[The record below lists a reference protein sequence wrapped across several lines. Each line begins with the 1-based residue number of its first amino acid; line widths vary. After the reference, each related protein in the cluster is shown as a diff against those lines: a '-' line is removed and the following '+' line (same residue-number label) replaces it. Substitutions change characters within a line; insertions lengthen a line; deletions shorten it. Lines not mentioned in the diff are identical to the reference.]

1 MSEMCGPCHFCIE
14 VTHEGEYAYYCAW
27 CHDGYWDEDGQC
39 VNEYTEPTDPEYHPF
54 VDCD

>member
-1 MSEMCGPCHFCIE
+1 MCGPCHFCIE